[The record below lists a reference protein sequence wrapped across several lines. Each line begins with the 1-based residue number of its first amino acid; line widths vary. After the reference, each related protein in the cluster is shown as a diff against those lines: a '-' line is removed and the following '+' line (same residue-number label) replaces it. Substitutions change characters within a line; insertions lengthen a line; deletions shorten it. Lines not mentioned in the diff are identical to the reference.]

1 MARRKYK
8 RLQEEAMMNSK
19 KTATL
24 LQLSITCG
32 NKLYHKQEEL
42 MQQDNKE
49 KEGIQGTR
57 KTADIL

>member
-1 MARRKYK
+1 
-8 RLQEEAMMNSK
+8 MMNSR

-32 NKLYHKQEEL
+32 NKLYYKQEEL

-49 KEGIQGTR
+49 KEGKQGTR

>member
-8 RLQEEAMMNSK
+8 RLREEAMMNSR

-32 NKLYHKQEEL
+32 NKLYCKQEEL

-49 KEGIQGTR
+49 KEGKQGTR

>member
-1 MARRKYK
+1 
-8 RLQEEAMMNSK
+8 MMNSR

-32 NKLYHKQEEL
+32 NKLYCKQEDL

-49 KEGIQGTR
+49 KEGKQGTR